1 VRLDLIFLRAYVIRE
16 AERHPIVIPF
26 CMPMRRIAVFVSL
39 TSLLLTGSLAV
50 LVAGKAEE
58 KIPASLTVATKAARV
73 DVNRADRDELGRL
86 PGMTLEA
93 ADRIIQHRPYRRL
106 DDLIRKKAIG
116 KKQFAQIREYIIVGP
131 GGM

>member
-1 VRLDLIFLRAYVIRE
+1 
-16 AERHPIVIPF
+16 
-26 CMPMRRIAVFVSL
+26 MRRIAVFVSL